1 MSFFSHLPVEDLALF
16 LRVVQESLQ
25 VRRHLELFVWLQG
38 NVQRFLPHEI
48 LIAGWGD
55 FSLGLIHFD
64 VISPLPGIRTNQLCE
79 NELSPFLRDQ
89 FYRWMDIGRS
99 PFTIEVEEG
108 GFARDLASEGSG
120 MFQAFG
126 RMRSAIVQGIKDE
139 RGRHDCLYV
148 ALSSEQTAD
157 SRSREAMEVLL
168 PYIDTALRQ
177 VSHLP
182 TQFAAE
188 PPPAAEYQAAGN
200 GEADT
205 DERALSSREFEILEW
220 VRKGK
225 TNQEI
230 GAILDISAFTVKNHL
245 QRVFKKLD
253 VINRAQAV
261 ARFEQSFRNL
271 RA

>member
-1 MSFFSHLPVEDLALF
+1 
-16 LRVVQESLQ
+16 
-25 VRRHLELFVWLQG
+25 
-38 NVQRFLPHEI
+38 
-48 LIAGWGD
+48 
-55 FSLGLIHFD
+55 
-64 VISPLPGIRTNQLCE
+64 
-79 NELSPFLRDQ
+79 
-89 FYRWMDIGRS
+89 
-99 PFTIEVEEG
+99 
-108 GFARDLASEGSG
+108 
-120 MFQAFG
+120 
-126 RMRSAIVQGIKDE
+126 
-139 RGRHDCLYV
+139 
-148 ALSSEQTAD
+148 
-157 SRSREAMEVLL
+157 MEVLL

-188 PPPAAEYQAAGN
+188 PPPAAEYQSAGN